1 MIRILL
7 YGSGFI
13 LMVIGFF
20 YLIIY
25 TNLFTFG
32 YSLKEYM
39 YFMLSHI
46 RNYALLVGLILVIVA
61 LCWKGVKKK

>member
-13 LMVIGFF
+13 LMVMGFF

-46 RNYALLVGLILVIVA
+46 RNYALLVGFILVIVA